1 MSEIFKSFEKQENL
15 LIKLPEREKEFKI
28 DFSNLNK
35 SIVKDIGKN
44 NDLNLY
50 KNDRGLNKTEKRSI
64 KKEGFKS
71 NDIINSIGSI
81 KEYEIYKNAN
91 LKEVNILG
99 ADCLI
104 RNDINW
110 VQKDSM
116 GRTNKERA
124 DNGLSPINNDN
135 KIIELHH
142 IGQRQNSPFAEL
154 TTDEH
159 RGKGNDTVL
168 HDKNKETEIDRNDFA
183 KERSE
188 YWKSRANDCEGRA

>member
-188 YWKSRANDCEGRA
+188 YWKSRATDCEGRV